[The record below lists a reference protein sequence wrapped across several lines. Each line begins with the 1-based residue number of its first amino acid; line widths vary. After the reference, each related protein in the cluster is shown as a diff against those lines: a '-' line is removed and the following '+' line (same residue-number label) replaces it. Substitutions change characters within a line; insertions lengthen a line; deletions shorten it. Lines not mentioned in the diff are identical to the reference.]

1 MSVIALAACG
11 DNDDAVTTPVEPA
24 PTPRL
29 LTVEVSE
36 NPMQDN
42 EASAREM
49 KRTAAATTTA
59 TLSSF
64 TMNYTDAWYNNF
76 TKTGGTWSTADWPYG
91 VNENTKIDFYAYNAG
106 SFQWNSG
113 TPYVS
118 FTMDEDAFSQKDL
131 LVATHKQ
138 ISYNDAKGKVS
149 LTFDH
154 ACAAVQFQICQTKT
168 VTEQKHS
175 FTINSIVLKNVRKNG
190 DYNYDSGW
198 TLGSDRT
205 NYTLTNT
212 LEKTLTS
219 TLEKTSILTTDYQPL
234 PCKWLFLIPQS
245 QDGIQLEIKY
255 TIDGGAE
262 EKTKVLN
269 VGTGNWEQ
277 GKQYTVNI
285 RVGSSFLS

>member
-11 DNDDAVTTPVEPA
+11 DNDDAVTTPVKPA

-175 FTINSIVLKNVRKNG
+175 FTINSVVLKNVHKNG
-190 DYNYDSGW
+190 DYYYDSGW
-198 TLGSDRT
+198 TLGSNLTDL
-205 NYTLTNT
+205 TLTNST
-212 LEKTLTS
+212 ITLT
-219 TLEKTSILTTDYQPL
+219 TAYQLL
-234 PCKWLFLIPQS
+234 PCQWLFLIPQS

-255 TIDGGAE
+255 TVDEGA
-262 EKTKVLN
+262 EKTKILN
-269 VGTGNWEQ
+269 VGTDSWEQ

>member
-11 DNDDAVTTPVEPA
+11 DNDDAVPIPVEPA

-42 EASAREM
+42 EASARVM
-49 KRTAAATTTA
+49 NRTAAATTTA

-118 FTMDEDAFSQKDL
+118 FMMDEDAFSQKDL

-175 FTINSIVLKNVRKNG
+175 FTINSVVLKNVHKDG

-198 TLGSDRT
+198 TLGSNLTDL
-205 NYTLTNT
+205 TLTNST
-212 LEKTLTS
+212 ITLT
-219 TLEKTSILTTDYQPL
+219 TAYQLL
-234 PCKWLFLIPQS
+234 PCQWLFLIPQS

-255 TIDGGAE
+255 TVDEGA
-262 EKTKVLN
+262 EKTKILN
-269 VGTGNWEQ
+269 VGTDSWEQ

>member
-168 VTEQKHS
+168 VTDEEHK
-175 FTINSIVLKNVRKNG
+175 FTVNSVVLKNVRKTG
-190 DYNYDSGW
+190 DYYYDSGW
-198 TLGSDRT
+198 TWGSDYT
-205 NYTLTNT
+205 DYTLTNT
-212 LEKTLTS
+212 
-219 TLEKTSILTTDYQPL
+219 SITLTTDYQLL
-234 PCKWLFLIPQS
+234 PCYWLFLIPQS

-255 TIDGGAE
+255 TVDEGA
-262 EKTKVLN
+262 EKTKILN
-269 VGTGNWEQ
+269 VGTDSWEQ

>member
-11 DNDDAVTTPVEPA
+11 DNDDAVPIPIEPTPS
-24 PTPRL
+24 PRL

-42 EASAREM
+42 EASARVM
-49 KRTAAATTTA
+49 NRTAAATTTA
-59 TLSSF
+59 SLSSF

-138 ISYNDAKGKVS
+138 ISYNDTKGVVS

-175 FTINSIVLKNVRKNG
+175 FTINSVVLKNVCKNG
-190 DYNYDSGW
+190 DYYYDSGW
-198 TLGSDRT
+198 TLGSNLTDL
-205 NYTLTNT
+205 TLTNST
-212 LEKTLTS
+212 ITLT
-219 TLEKTSILTTDYQPL
+219 TAYQLL
-234 PCKWLFLIPQS
+234 PCQWLFLIPQS

-255 TIDGGAE
+255 TVDEGA
-262 EKTKVLN
+262 EKTKILN
-269 VGTGNWEQ
+269 VGTDSWEQ

>member
-11 DNDDAVTTPVEPA
+11 DNDDAVPIPIEPTPS
-24 PTPRL
+24 PRL

-42 EASAREM
+42 EASARVM
-49 KRTAAATTTA
+49 NRTAAATTTA

-118 FTMDEDAFSQKDL
+118 FMMDEDAFSQKDL

-175 FTINSIVLKNVRKNG
+175 FTINSVVLKNVHKDG

-198 TLGSDRT
+198 TLGSNLTDL
-205 NYTLTNT
+205 TLTNST
-212 LEKTLTS
+212 ITLT
-219 TLEKTSILTTDYQPL
+219 TAYQLL
-234 PCKWLFLIPQS
+234 PCQWLFLIPQS

>member
-175 FTINSIVLKNVRKNG
+175 FTINSVVLKNVCKNG
-190 DYNYDSGW
+190 DYYYDSGW
-198 TLGSDRT
+198 TLGSNLTDL
-205 NYTLTNT
+205 TLTNST
-212 LEKTLTS
+212 ITLT
-219 TLEKTSILTTDYQPL
+219 TAYQLL
-234 PCKWLFLIPQS
+234 PCQWLFLIPQS

-255 TIDGGAE
+255 TVDEGA
-262 EKTKVLN
+262 EKTKILN
-269 VGTGNWEQ
+269 VGTDSWEQ

>member
-11 DNDDAVTTPVEPA
+11 DNDDAVPIPIEPTPS
-24 PTPRL
+24 PRL

-118 FTMDEDAFSQKDL
+118 FMMDEDAFSQKDL

-175 FTINSIVLKNVRKNG
+175 FTINSVVLKNVHKDG

-198 TLGSDRT
+198 TLGSNLTDL
-205 NYTLTNT
+205 TLTNST
-212 LEKTLTS
+212 ITLT
-219 TLEKTSILTTDYQPL
+219 TAYQLL

-255 TIDGGAE
+255 TVDEGA
-262 EKTKVLN
+262 EKTKILN
-269 VGTGNWEQ
+269 VGTDSWEQ

>member
-11 DNDDAVTTPVEPA
+11 DNDDAVPIPIEPTPS
-24 PTPRL
+24 PRL

-59 TLSSF
+59 SLSSF

-118 FTMDEDAFSQKDL
+118 FMMDEDAFSQKDL

-175 FTINSIVLKNVRKNG
+175 FTINSVVLKNVHKDS

-198 TLGSDRT
+198 TLGSNLTDL
-205 NYTLTNT
+205 TLTNST
-212 LEKTLTS
+212 ITLT
-219 TLEKTSILTTDYQPL
+219 TAYQLL
-234 PCKWLFLIPQS
+234 PCQWLFLIPQS

-255 TIDGGAE
+255 TVDEGA
-262 EKTKVLN
+262 EKTKILN
-269 VGTGNWEQ
+269 VGTDSWEQ

>member
-11 DNDDAVTTPVEPA
+11 DNDDAVPIPIEPTPS
-24 PTPRL
+24 PRL

-36 NPMQDN
+36 NPMQNN
-42 EASAREM
+42 EASARVM
-49 KRTAAATTTA
+49 NRTAAATTTA
-59 TLSSF
+59 SLSSF
-64 TMNYTDAWYNNF
+64 TMNYEGNKYEF
-76 TKTGGTWSTADWPYG
+76 TKTGDIWSTADWPYG

-154 ACAAVQFQICQTKT
+154 ACAAVQFQICQTKK
-168 VTEQKHS
+168 VTDEGKN
-175 FTINSIVLKNVRKNG
+175 FIINSIVLKNVRKNG
-190 DYNYDSGW
+190 DYYYDSGW
-198 TLGSDRT
+198 TLGSNLTDL
-205 NYTLTNT
+205 TLTNST
-212 LEKTLTS
+212 ITLT
-219 TLEKTSILTTDYQPL
+219 TAYQLL
-234 PCKWLFLIPQS
+234 PCQWLFLIPQS

-255 TIDGGAE
+255 TVDEGA
-262 EKTKVLN
+262 EKTKILN
-269 VGTGNWEQ
+269 VGTDSWEQ

>member
-118 FTMDEDAFSQKDL
+118 FMMDEDAFSQKDL

-175 FTINSIVLKNVRKNG
+175 FTINSVVLKNVHKDG

-198 TLGSDRT
+198 TLGSNLTDL
-205 NYTLTNT
+205 TLTNST
-212 LEKTLTS
+212 ITLT
-219 TLEKTSILTTDYQPL
+219 TAYQLL
-234 PCKWLFLIPQS
+234 PCQWLFLIPQS

-255 TIDGGAE
+255 TVDQGA
-262 EKTKVLN
+262 EKTKILN
-269 VGTGNWEQ
+269 VGTDSWEQ

>member
-11 DNDDAVTTPVEPA
+11 DNDDAVPIPIEPTPS
-24 PTPRL
+24 PRL

-42 EASAREM
+42 EASARVM
-49 KRTAAATTTA
+49 NRTAAATTTA
-59 TLSSF
+59 SLSSF

-118 FTMDEDAFSQKDL
+118 FMMDEDAFSQKDL

-175 FTINSIVLKNVRKNG
+175 FTINSVVLKNVHKNG
-190 DYNYDSGW
+190 DYYYDSGW
-198 TLGSDRT
+198 TLGSNLTDL
-205 NYTLTNT
+205 TLTNST
-212 LEKTLTS
+212 ITLT
-219 TLEKTSILTTDYQPL
+219 TAYQLL
-234 PCKWLFLIPQS
+234 PCQWLFLIPQS

-255 TIDGGAE
+255 TVDEGA
-262 EKTKVLN
+262 EKTKILN
-269 VGTGNWEQ
+269 VGTDSWEQ

>member
-11 DNDDAVTTPVEPA
+11 DNDDAVPIPIEPTPS
-24 PTPRL
+24 PRL

-118 FTMDEDAFSQKDL
+118 FMMDEDAFSQKDL

-138 ISYNDAKGKVS
+138 ISYNDTKGVVS

-154 ACAAVQFQICQTKT
+154 ACAAVQFQICQTKK
-168 VTEQKHS
+168 VTDEGKN
-175 FTINSIVLKNVRKNG
+175 FIINSVVLKNVCKNG
-190 DYNYDSGW
+190 DYYYDSGW
-198 TLGSDRT
+198 TLGSNLTDL
-205 NYTLTNT
+205 TLTNST
-212 LEKTLTS
+212 ITLT
-219 TLEKTSILTTDYQPL
+219 TAYQLL

-255 TIDGGAE
+255 TVDEGA
-262 EKTKVLN
+262 EKTKILN
-269 VGTGNWEQ
+269 VGTDSWEQ

>member
-64 TMNYTDAWYNNF
+64 SMNYEGNKYEF
-76 TKTGGTWSTADWPYG
+76 TKNGGTWSTADWPYG

-118 FTMDEDAFSQKDL
+118 FMMDEDAFSQKDL

-175 FTINSIVLKNVRKNG
+175 FTINSVVLKNVHKDG

-198 TLGSDRT
+198 TLGSNLTDL
-205 NYTLTNT
+205 TLTNRT
-212 LEKTLTS
+212 ITLT
-219 TLEKTSILTTDYQPL
+219 TAYQLL
-234 PCKWLFLIPQS
+234 PCQWLFLIPQS

-255 TIDGGAE
+255 TVDEGA
-262 EKTKVLN
+262 EKTKILN
-269 VGTGNWEQ
+269 VGTDSWEQ

>member
-11 DNDDAVTTPVEPA
+11 DNDDAVPIPIEPTPS
-24 PTPRL
+24 PRL

-175 FTINSIVLKNVRKNG
+175 FTINSVVLKNVHKDG

-198 TLGSDRT
+198 TLGSNLTDL
-205 NYTLTNT
+205 TLTNRT
-212 LEKTLTS
+212 ITLT
-219 TLEKTSILTTDYQPL
+219 TAYQLL
-234 PCKWLFLIPQS
+234 PCQWLFLIPQS

-255 TIDGGAE
+255 TVDEGA
-262 EKTKVLN
+262 EKTKILN
-269 VGTGNWEQ
+269 VGTDSWEQ

>member
-11 DNDDAVTTPVEPA
+11 DNDDAVPIPIEPTPS
-24 PTPRL
+24 PRL

-36 NPMQDN
+36 NPMLDN
-42 EASAREM
+42 EASARVM
-49 KRTAAATTTA
+49 NRTAAATTTA

-138 ISYNDAKGKVS
+138 ISYNDTKGVVS

-154 ACAAVQFQICQTKT
+154 ACAAVQFQICQTKK
-168 VTEQKHS
+168 VTDEGKN
-175 FTINSIVLKNVRKNG
+175 FIINSVVLKNVCKNG
-190 DYNYDSGW
+190 DYYYDSGW
-198 TLGSDRT
+198 TLGSNLTDL
-205 NYTLTNT
+205 TLTNST
-212 LEKTLTS
+212 ITLT
-219 TLEKTSILTTDYQPL
+219 TVYQLL
-234 PCKWLFLIPQS
+234 PCQWLFLIPQS

-255 TIDGGAE
+255 TVDEGA
-262 EKTKVLN
+262 EKTKILN
-269 VGTGNWEQ
+269 VGTDSWEQ

>member
-11 DNDDAVTTPVEPA
+11 DNDDAVTTPVEPV

-42 EASAREM
+42 EASARVM
-49 KRTAAATTTA
+49 NRTAAATTTA

-118 FTMDEDAFSQKDL
+118 FMMDEDAFSQKDL

-175 FTINSIVLKNVRKNG
+175 FTINSVVLKNVHKNG
-190 DYNYDSGW
+190 DYYYDSGW
-198 TLGSDRT
+198 TLGSNLTDL
-205 NYTLTNT
+205 TLTNST
-212 LEKTLTS
+212 ITLT
-219 TLEKTSILTTDYQPL
+219 TAYQLL
-234 PCKWLFLIPQS
+234 PCQWLFLIPQS

-255 TIDGGAE
+255 TVDEGA
-262 EKTKVLN
+262 EKTKILN
-269 VGTGNWEQ
+269 VGTDSWEQ

>member
-11 DNDDAVTTPVEPA
+11 DNDDAVPIPIEPTPS
-24 PTPRL
+24 PRL

-42 EASAREM
+42 EASARVM
-49 KRTAAATTTA
+49 NRTAAATTTA

-154 ACAAVQFQICQTKT
+154 ACAAVQFQICQTKK
-168 VTEQKHS
+168 VTDEGKN
-175 FTINSIVLKNVRKNG
+175 FIINSVVLKNVCKIG
-190 DYNYDSGW
+190 DYFYNSGW
-198 TLGSDRT
+198 TLGSNLTDL
-205 NYTLTNT
+205 TLTNST
-212 LEKTLTS
+212 ITLT
-219 TLEKTSILTTDYQPL
+219 TAYQLL
-234 PCKWLFLIPQS
+234 PCQWLFLIPQS

-255 TIDGGAE
+255 TVDEGA
-262 EKTKVLN
+262 EKTKILN
-269 VGTGNWEQ
+269 VGTDSWEQ

>member
-11 DNDDAVTTPVEPA
+11 DNDDAVPIPIEPTPS
-24 PTPRL
+24 PRL

-42 EASAREM
+42 EASARVM
-49 KRTAAATTTA
+49 NRTAAATTTA

-76 TKTGGTWSTADWPYG
+76 TKAGGTWSTADWPYG

-118 FTMDEDAFSQKDL
+118 FMMDEDAFSQKDL

-175 FTINSIVLKNVRKNG
+175 FTINSVVLKNVHKDG

-198 TLGSDRT
+198 TLGSNLTDL
-205 NYTLTNT
+205 TLTNST
-212 LEKTLTS
+212 ITLT
-219 TLEKTSILTTDYQPL
+219 TAYQLL
-234 PCKWLFLIPQS
+234 PCQWLFLIPQS

-255 TIDGGAE
+255 TVDEGA
-262 EKTKVLN
+262 EKTKILN
-269 VGTGNWEQ
+269 VGTDSWEQ

>member
-118 FTMDEDAFSQKDL
+118 FMMDEDAFSQKDL

-175 FTINSIVLKNVRKNG
+175 FTINSVVLKNVCKDG

-198 TLGSDRT
+198 TLGSNLTDL
-205 NYTLTNT
+205 TLTNST
-212 LEKTLTS
+212 ITLT
-219 TLEKTSILTTDYQPL
+219 TAYQLL
-234 PCKWLFLIPQS
+234 PCQWLFLIPQS

-255 TIDGGAE
+255 TVDEGA
-262 EKTKVLN
+262 EKTKILN
-269 VGTGNWEQ
+269 VGTDSWEQ

>member
-11 DNDDAVTTPVEPA
+11 DNDDAVPIPIKPTPS
-24 PTPRL
+24 PRL

-42 EASAREM
+42 EASARVM
-49 KRTAAATTTA
+49 NRTAAATTTA

-154 ACAAVQFQICQTKT
+154 ACAAVQFQICQTKK
-168 VTEQKHS
+168 VTDEGKN
-175 FTINSIVLKNVRKNG
+175 FIINSVVLKNVCKNG
-190 DYNYDSGW
+190 DYYYDSGW
-198 TLGSDRT
+198 TLGSNLTDL
-205 NYTLTNT
+205 TLTNST
-212 LEKTLTS
+212 ITLT
-219 TLEKTSILTTDYQPL
+219 TAYQLL
-234 PCKWLFLIPQS
+234 PCQWLFLIPQS

-255 TIDGGAE
+255 TVDEGA
-262 EKTKVLN
+262 EKTKILN
-269 VGTGNWEQ
+269 VGTDSWEQ

>member
-11 DNDDAVTTPVEPA
+11 DNDDAVPIPIEPTPS
-24 PTPRL
+24 PRL

-42 EASAREM
+42 EASARVM
-49 KRTAAATTTA
+49 NRTAAATTTA

-138 ISYNDAKGKVS
+138 ISYNDTKGVVS

-154 ACAAVQFQICQTKT
+154 ACAAVQFQICQTKK
-168 VTEQKHS
+168 VTDEGKN
-175 FTINSIVLKNVRKNG
+175 FIINSVVLKNVHKDG

-198 TLGSDRT
+198 TLGSNLTDL
-205 NYTLTNT
+205 TLTNST
-212 LEKTLTS
+212 ITLT
-219 TLEKTSILTTDYQPL
+219 TAYQLL
-234 PCKWLFLIPQS
+234 PCQWLFLIPQS

-255 TIDGGAE
+255 TVDEGA
-262 EKTKVLN
+262 EKTKILN
-269 VGTGNWEQ
+269 VGTDSWEQ

>member
-11 DNDDAVTTPVEPA
+11 DNDDAVPIPIEPTPS
-24 PTPRL
+24 PRL

-36 NPMQDN
+36 NPMQDD
-42 EASAREM
+42 EASARVM
-49 KRTAAATTTA
+49 NRTAAATTTA
-59 TLSSF
+59 SLKGF
-64 TMNYTDAWYNNF
+64 TMNYTDAWYNIFN
-76 TKTGGTWSTADWPYG
+76 KESSGWSTVTWPDDVG
-91 VNENTKIDFYAYNAG
+91 NDTPIDFYAHDGGA
-106 SFQWNSG
+106 FQWNDG
-113 TPYVS
+113 NPYLN
-118 FTMDEDAFSQKDL
+118 FTMNNDAFSQKDL

-154 ACAAVQFQICQTKT
+154 ACAAVQFQICKT
-168 VTEQKHS
+168 NTVKEHS
-175 FTINSIVLKNVRKNG
+175 FKINSIVLKNVRKNG
-190 DYNYDSGW
+190 DYYYDSGW

-255 TIDGGAE
+255 TVDEGA
-262 EKTKVLN
+262 EKTKILN
-269 VGTGNWEQ
+269 VGTDSWEQ

>member
-118 FTMDEDAFSQKDL
+118 FMMDEDAFSQKDL

-168 VTEQKHS
+168 VTDEEHK
-175 FTINSIVLKNVRKNG
+175 FTVNSVVLKNVRKTG
-190 DYNYDSGW
+190 DYYYDSGW
-198 TLGSDRT
+198 TWGSDYT
-205 NYTLTNT
+205 DYTLTNT
-212 LEKTLTS
+212 
-219 TLEKTSILTTDYQPL
+219 SITLTTDYQLL
-234 PCKWLFLIPQS
+234 PCYWLFLIPQS

-255 TIDGGAE
+255 TVDEGA
-262 EKTKVLN
+262 EKTKILN
-269 VGTGNWEQ
+269 VGTDSWEQ

>member
-11 DNDDAVTTPVEPA
+11 DNDDAVPIPIEPTPS
-24 PTPRL
+24 PRL

-42 EASAREM
+42 EASARVM
-49 KRTAAATTTA
+49 NRTAAATTTA

-175 FTINSIVLKNVRKNG
+175 FTINSVVLKNVCKNG
-190 DYNYDSGW
+190 DYYYDSGW
-198 TLGSDRT
+198 TLGSNLTDL
-205 NYTLTNT
+205 TLTNST
-212 LEKTLTS
+212 ITLT
-219 TLEKTSILTTDYQPL
+219 TAYQLL
-234 PCKWLFLIPQS
+234 PCQWLFLIPQS

-255 TIDGGAE
+255 TVDEGA
-262 EKTKVLN
+262 EKTKILN
-269 VGTGNWEQ
+269 VGTDSWEQ

>member
-49 KRTAAATTTA
+49 DLTAAATTTA
-59 TLSSF
+59 SLSSF

-118 FTMDEDAFSQKDL
+118 FMMDEDAFSQKDL

-175 FTINSIVLKNVRKNG
+175 FTINSVVLKNVHKDG

-198 TLGSDRT
+198 TLGSNLTDL
-205 NYTLTNT
+205 TLTNST
-212 LEKTLTS
+212 ITLT
-219 TLEKTSILTTDYQPL
+219 TAYQLL
-234 PCKWLFLIPQS
+234 PCQWLFLIPQS

-255 TIDGGAE
+255 TVDEGA
-262 EKTKVLN
+262 EKTKILN
-269 VGTGNWEQ
+269 VGTDSWEQ

>member
-11 DNDDAVTTPVEPA
+11 DNDDAVPIPIEPTPS
-24 PTPRL
+24 PRL

-118 FTMDEDAFSQKDL
+118 FMMDEDAFSQKDL

-154 ACAAVQFQICQTKT
+154 ACAAVQFQICQTKK
-168 VTEQKHS
+168 VTDEGKN
-175 FTINSIVLKNVRKNG
+175 FIINSVVLKNVCKNG
-190 DYNYDSGW
+190 DYYYDSGW
-198 TLGSDRT
+198 TLGSNLTDL
-205 NYTLTNT
+205 TLTNST
-212 LEKTLTS
+212 ITLT
-219 TLEKTSILTTDYQPL
+219 TAYQLL
-234 PCKWLFLIPQS
+234 PCQWLFLIPQS

-255 TIDGGAE
+255 TIDEGA
-262 EKTKVLN
+262 EKTKILN
-269 VGTGNWEQ
+269 VGTDSWEQ

>member
-11 DNDDAVTTPVEPA
+11 DNDDAVPIPIEPTPS
-24 PTPRL
+24 PRL

-42 EASAREM
+42 EASARVM
-49 KRTAAATTTA
+49 NRTAAATTTA

-76 TKTGGTWSTADWPYG
+76 TKTGGTWSIADWPYG

-138 ISYNDAKGKVS
+138 ISYNDTKGVVS

-154 ACAAVQFQICQTKT
+154 ACAAVQFQICQTKK
-168 VTEQKHS
+168 VTDEGKN
-175 FTINSIVLKNVRKNG
+175 FIINSVVLKNVHKDG

-198 TLGSDRT
+198 TLGSNLTDL
-205 NYTLTNT
+205 TLTNST
-212 LEKTLTS
+212 ITLT
-219 TLEKTSILTTDYQPL
+219 TAYQLL
-234 PCKWLFLIPQS
+234 PCQWLFLIPQS

-255 TIDGGAE
+255 TVDEGA
-262 EKTKVLN
+262 EKTKILN
-269 VGTGNWEQ
+269 VGTDSWEQ

>member
-11 DNDDAVTTPVEPA
+11 DNDDAVPIPIEPTPS
-24 PTPRL
+24 PRL

-42 EASAREM
+42 EASARVM
-49 KRTAAATTTA
+49 NRTAAATTTA
-59 TLSSF
+59 SLSSF

-118 FTMDEDAFSQKDL
+118 FMMDEDAFSQKDL

-175 FTINSIVLKNVRKNG
+175 FTINSVVLKNVHKDG

-198 TLGSDRT
+198 TLGSNLTDL
-205 NYTLTNT
+205 TLTNST
-212 LEKTLTS
+212 ITLT
-219 TLEKTSILTTDYQPL
+219 TAYQLL
-234 PCKWLFLIPQS
+234 PCQWLFLIPQS

-255 TIDGGAE
+255 TVDEGA
-262 EKTKVLN
+262 EKTKILN
-269 VGTGNWEQ
+269 VGTDSWEQ

>member
-42 EASAREM
+42 EASARVM
-49 KRTAAATTTA
+49 NRTAAATTTA

-175 FTINSIVLKNVRKNG
+175 FTINSVVLKNVCKNG
-190 DYNYDSGW
+190 DYYYDSGW
-198 TLGSDRT
+198 TLGSNLTDL
-205 NYTLTNT
+205 TLTNST
-212 LEKTLTS
+212 ITLT
-219 TLEKTSILTTDYQPL
+219 TAYQLL
-234 PCKWLFLIPQS
+234 PCQWLFLIPQS

-255 TIDGGAE
+255 TVDEGA
-262 EKTKVLN
+262 EKTKILN
-269 VGTGNWEQ
+269 VGTDSWEQ

>member
-59 TLSSF
+59 SLSSF

-118 FTMDEDAFSQKDL
+118 FMMDEDAFSQKDL

-175 FTINSIVLKNVRKNG
+175 FTINSVVLKNVHKDG

-198 TLGSDRT
+198 TLGSNLTDL
-205 NYTLTNT
+205 TLTNST
-212 LEKTLTS
+212 ITLT
-219 TLEKTSILTTDYQPL
+219 TAYQLL
-234 PCKWLFLIPQS
+234 PCQWLFLIPQS

-255 TIDGGAE
+255 TVDQGA
-262 EKTKVLN
+262 EKTKILN
-269 VGTGNWEQ
+269 VGTDSWEQ

>member
-76 TKTGGTWSTADWPYG
+76 TKTGGTWSIADWPYG

-138 ISYNDAKGKVS
+138 ISYNDTKGVVS

-175 FTINSIVLKNVRKNG
+175 FTINSVVLKNVHKDG

-198 TLGSDRT
+198 TLGSNLTDL
-205 NYTLTNT
+205 TLTNST
-212 LEKTLTS
+212 ITLT
-219 TLEKTSILTTDYQPL
+219 TAYQLL
-234 PCKWLFLIPQS
+234 PCQWLFLIPQS

>member
-11 DNDDAVTTPVEPA
+11 DNDDAVPIPIEPTPS
-24 PTPRL
+24 PRL

-154 ACAAVQFQICQTKT
+154 ACAAVQFQICQTKK
-168 VTEQKHS
+168 VTDEGKN
-175 FTINSIVLKNVRKNG
+175 FIINSVVLKNVCKIG
-190 DYNYDSGW
+190 DYFYNSGW
-198 TLGSDRT
+198 TLGSNLTDL
-205 NYTLTNT
+205 TLTNST
-212 LEKTLTS
+212 ITLT
-219 TLEKTSILTTDYQPL
+219 TAYQLL
-234 PCKWLFLIPQS
+234 PCQWLFLIPQS

-255 TIDGGAE
+255 TVDEGA
-262 EKTKVLN
+262 EKTKILN
-269 VGTGNWEQ
+269 VGTDSWEQ

>member
-11 DNDDAVTTPVEPA
+11 DNDDAVPIPIEPTPS
-24 PTPRL
+24 PRL

-42 EASAREM
+42 EASARVM
-49 KRTAAATTTA
+49 NRTAAATTTA
-59 TLSSF
+59 SLSSF

-175 FTINSIVLKNVRKNG
+175 FTINSVVLKNVHKDG

-198 TLGSDRT
+198 TLGSNLTDL
-205 NYTLTNT
+205 TLTNST
-212 LEKTLTS
+212 ITLT
-219 TLEKTSILTTDYQPL
+219 TAYQLL

-255 TIDGGAE
+255 TVDEGA
-262 EKTKVLN
+262 EKTKILN
-269 VGTGNWEQ
+269 VGTDSWEQ

>member
-1 MSVIALAACG
+1 MRELFFVMSVIALAACG
-11 DNDDAVTTPVEPA
+11 DNDDAVPIPIEPTPS
-24 PTPRL
+24 PRL

-42 EASAREM
+42 EASARVM
-49 KRTAAATTTA
+49 NRTAAATTTA

-154 ACAAVQFQICQTKT
+154 ACAAVQFQICQTKK
-168 VTEQKHS
+168 VTDEGKN
-175 FTINSIVLKNVRKNG
+175 FIINSVVLKNVCKNG
-190 DYNYDSGW
+190 DYYYDSGW
-198 TLGSDRT
+198 TLGSNLTDL
-205 NYTLTNT
+205 TLTNST
-212 LEKTLTS
+212 ITLT
-219 TLEKTSILTTDYQPL
+219 TAYQLL
-234 PCKWLFLIPQS
+234 PCQWLFLIPQS

-255 TIDGGAE
+255 TVDEGA
-262 EKTKVLN
+262 EKTKILN
-269 VGTGNWEQ
+269 VGTDSWEQ

>member
-11 DNDDAVTTPVEPA
+11 DNDDAVPIPIEPTPS
-24 PTPRL
+24 PRL

-42 EASAREM
+42 EASARVM
-49 KRTAAATTTA
+49 NRTAAATTTA

-138 ISYNDAKGKVS
+138 ISYNDTKGVVS

-154 ACAAVQFQICQTKT
+154 ACAAVQFQICQTKK
-168 VTEQKHS
+168 VTDEGKN
-175 FTINSIVLKNVRKNG
+175 FIINSVVLKNVCKNG
-190 DYNYDSGW
+190 DYYYDSGW
-198 TLGSDRT
+198 TLGSNLTDL
-205 NYTLTNT
+205 TLTNST
-212 LEKTLTS
+212 ITLT
-219 TLEKTSILTTDYQPL
+219 TAYQLL
-234 PCKWLFLIPQS
+234 PCQWLFLIPQS

-255 TIDGGAE
+255 TVDEGA
-262 EKTKVLN
+262 EKTKILN
-269 VGTGNWEQ
+269 VGTDSWEQ